1 MGEGIKPIY
10 DNLASFRKKYYL
22 NLFIRGTILT
32 LSLVL
37 IYFIIASLLEY
48 NLWMSRGT
56 RLLIFSSFIVLVLFC
71 IYKFLKLP
79 IRWWLY
85 NRGLGQEESAQMV
98 GRHFPTISD
107 RLLNL
112 LQLAALPGNSD
123 LVQAGIAQKS
133 RSMQGISFEQ
143 AIDLREN
150 RKYLKYF
157 AVPFVLIGV
166 LWVIDQNIFTQSTK
180 RIVQFNTEFSPE
192 APFQFVVPQ
201 GTLTGFFNEDYTLQL
216 KLEGEVVPE
225 AAYIVSGRQR
235 LKMEQM
241 KPGEFA
247 YTFERL
253 QTPMTFQFEASGFY
267 SSTYTLEL
275 INRPELT
282 GLKIDLSFP
291 RYLGRKPEQLTN
303 TGNLEIPEG
312 TKATW
317 TVGGTHTTSAS
328 IAFGG
333 GPENPMQLVG
343 DQLFTFGNNF
353 FNPQDY
359 WISLENDRAKNKD
372 KIAYSIRVIK
382 DQHPEIVV
390 DHVRDSVLFKTVLL
404 GGSVADDYGLT
415 RLELRYNIQKEGK
428 KQPTAEKVIKIG
440 LNSQSN
446 QQSFFTQW
454 VLDSLNLQPGDQLNY
469 YLQVWDNDGVNGHK
483 ATKSATYIFALPGEE
498 EMKAE
503 ISKSQAATQGKIDRS
518 LNKAK
523 ELRESIDQAQQKL
536 RGKQSLDWQDK
547 KMLEDLVQQKSS
559 LDQLIN
565 ELQKENKMLDE
576 KKNAFSEEENQRIKE
591 KSEQIQKL
599 MDELLDEETKKLF
612 EELQKLLKENS
623 DPSQIQRMLEKMDRK
638 GNNLEKELERML
650 ELAKQMQREY
660 KLEQAISELKEQTEK
675 QEQLQ
680 KDTDALDEKGK
691 ENKDNK
697 EGKDGKEVKDKKDQ
711 KDGKEKDQKEG
722 KDGKEGKE
730 GDQKEGDQK
739 EGDQKEGKEGDN
751 KEGDQKDGKQEGDQK
766 EGDQK
771 EGDQGEQASEED
783 KSLDEKQEDLAKE
796 FENFEKAVEELNEL
810 DKELEEESGAPSEE
824 EMNQVKDAQQQSKES
839 LQKGQSKQSSQQQQ
853 KAVKQMKQMQQNME
867 SMQNSMEMEMDMANM
882 ESLRQIIHGLI
893 KLSYDQE
900 NLMKE
905 FVPIQQTDPRY
916 VQLGQ
921 DQLKIKDDAKILED
935 SLLALAKKDAFMSSV
950 VTKEVGELN
959 AHMDKAVDNV
969 RERRKGNAG
978 TEMQLSM
985 TSINNLALM
994 LKDHFDMMQQMMAN
1008 AMKMPGKGK
1017 GKQKGQQM
1025 NLGQMQQQLNER
1037 IQQLKNG
1044 GKNGRELSEE
1054 LARVAAEQE
1063 RIRRALQEMQ
1073 EKLKREGGKVPGGD
1087 LPGKMEQTEMDLVNK
1102 QITEQTIR
1110 RQQEIITRLLETEKS
1125 LREQNMDE
1133 ERKGETAKDYDKE
1146 IPRAF
1151 EEYLRLK
1158 EKEVELLKTVPPKLY
1173 PYYKKEVNEYF
1184 KRIGTQE

>member
-1 MGEGIKPIY
+1 
-10 DNLASFRKKYYL
+10 
-22 NLFIRGTILT
+22 
-32 LSLVL
+32 
-37 IYFIIASLLEY
+37 
-48 NLWMSRGT
+48 
-56 RLLIFSSFIVLVLFC
+56 
-71 IYKFLKLP
+71 
-79 IRWWLY
+79 
-85 NRGLGQEESAQMV
+85 
-98 GRHFPTISD
+98 
-107 RLLNL
+107 
-112 LQLAALPGNSD
+112 
-123 LVQAGIAQKS
+123 
-133 RSMQGISFEQ
+133 MQ
-143 AIDLREN
+143 
-150 RKYLKYF
+150 
-157 AVPFVLIGV
+157 LIG
-166 LWVIDQNIFTQSTK
+166 D
-180 RIVQFNTEFSPE
+180 E
-192 APFQFVVPQ
+192 
-201 GTLTGFFNEDYTLQL
+201 
-216 KLEGEVVPE
+216 
-225 AAYIVSGRQR
+225 
-235 LKMEQM
+235 
-241 KPGEFA
+241 
-247 YTFERL
+247 
-253 QTPMTFQFEASGFY
+253 
-267 SSTYTLEL
+267 
-275 INRPELT
+275 
-282 GLKIDLSFP
+282 
-291 RYLGRKPEQLTN
+291 
-303 TGNLEIPEG
+303 
-312 TKATW
+312 
-317 TVGGTHTTSAS
+317 
-328 IAFGG
+328 
-333 GPENPMQLVG
+333 
-343 DQLFTFGNNF
+343 LFTFGNNF
-353 FNPQDY
+353 SNPQDY

-382 DQHPEIVV
+382 DQHPDIVV
-390 DHVRDSVLFKTVLL
+390 DHVRDSVLFKTVLM
-404 GGSVADDYGLT
+404 GGSIADDYGLT

-428 KQPTAEKVIKIG
+428 KQPTAEKTVRLV

-446 QQSFFTQW
+446 QQTFFHQW
-454 VLDSLNLQPGDQLNY
+454 ALDSLDLQPGDQLNY
-469 YLQVWDNDGVNGHK
+469 YMQVWDNDGVNGHK
-483 ATKSATYIFALPGEE
+483 ATKSAMYVFALPGEE

-523 ELRESIDQAQQKL
+523 QLRESIDQAQQKL

-565 ELQKENKMLDE
+565 ELQKENRTLDE
-576 KKNAFSEEENQRIKE
+576 KKNAFSEEENERIKE

-612 EELQKLLKENS
+612 AELEKLLKENS

-650 ELAKQMQREY
+650 ELAKQMQRDY
-660 KLEQAISELKEQTEK
+660 KLEQAIEELKAQTEK

-680 KDTDALDEKGK
+680 KQTDALDEKKRKDGK
-691 ENKDNK
+691 ENKDGK
-697 EGKDGKEVKDKKDQ
+697 EGKEGKDQ
-711 KDGKEKDQKEG
+711 KDGKDQKEG
-722 KDGKEGKE
+722 KDGKESKDGKE

-739 EGDQKEGKEGDN
+739 ED
-751 KEGDQKDGKQEGDQK
+751 DQK
-766 EGDQK
+766 EGDSK
-771 EGDQGEQASEED
+771 EKDGDQNGDQEDGDQKGGDQNDGEQKDGEQTAEEED

-796 FENFEKAVEELNEL
+796 FEQFEKAVEELNQL
-810 DKELEEESGAPSEE
+810 DKELEEESGAPSKED
-824 EMNQVKDAQQQSKES
+824 MDQVKDAQEQSKQS

-935 SLLALAKKDAFMSSV
+935 SLLSLAKKDAFMSSV

-959 AHMDKAVDNV
+959 AHMDKAVENV

-1008 AMKMPGKGK
+1008 AMKMPGKGKK

-1073 EKLKREGGKVPGGD
+1073 EKLKQQGGKVPGGD

-1125 LREQNMDE
+1125 MREQNMDE
-1133 ERKGETAKDYDKE
+1133 ERKGEAAKDYDKE

-1173 PYYKKEVNEYF
+1173 PYYKKEVNDYF
-1184 KRIGTQE
+1184 KRIGTEE

>member
-37 IYFIIASLLEY
+37 VYFIIAALLEY
-48 NLWMSRGT
+48 NLWMSKGA
-56 RLLIFSSFIVLVLFC
+56 RLLVFASFIVLVLFC
-71 IYKFLKLP
+71 IYRFLKLP

-85 NRGLGQEESAQMV
+85 KRGLGQEESAQMV
-98 GRHFPTISD
+98 GNHFPTIGD

-112 LQLAALPGNSD
+112 LQLAAIPGNSD
-123 LVQAGIAQKS
+123 LVQAGIIQKS
-133 RSMQGISFEQ
+133 RAMQGISFEQ

-157 AVPFVLIGV
+157 AVPFVLMGA
-166 LWVIDQNIFTQSTK
+166 LWIIDQNIFTQSTK

-192 APFQFVVPQ
+192 APFRFVIPNNN
-201 GTLTGFFNEDYTLQL
+201 LTAFFNEDFTLNL
-216 KLEGEVVPE
+216 NLEGAVVPE

-235 LKMEQM
+235 LKMEEV
-241 KPGEFA
+241 KTGEFA
-247 YTFERL
+247 YTFERI
-253 QTPMTFQFEASGFY
+253 QAPMTFQFEASGFF
-267 SSTYTLEL
+267 STTYTIEL
-275 INRPELT
+275 VNRPELT
-282 GLKIDLSFP
+282 ELKIDLSFP

-312 TKATW
+312 TKVTW
-317 TVGGTHTTSAS
+317 TIGGAHAKSAS
-328 IAFGG
+328 MAFGG
-333 GPENPMQLVG
+333 GAENPMQLIG
-343 DQLFTFGNNF
+343 DQLFTYGNNF
-353 FNPQDY
+353 FDPQDY
-359 WISLENDRAKNKD
+359 WISLENERAKNKD

-382 DQHPEIVV
+382 DQHPDIVV

-404 GGSVADDYGLT
+404 GGSVVDDYGLT
-415 RLELRYNIQKEGK
+415 ALELRYHIVKEGR
-428 KQPTAEKVIKIG
+428 KQPTQEKKVILG

-446 QQSFFTQW
+446 QQSFFYQW
-454 VLDSLNLQPGDQLNY
+454 ALDSLDLQPGDQLNY

-483 ATKSATYIFALPGEE
+483 STKSSMYVFALPGEE

-503 ISKSQAATQGKIDRS
+503 ISKSQAATQGKVDRS

-523 ELRESIDQAQQKL
+523 ELRESIEQAQQKL

-547 KMLEDLVQQKSS
+547 KMLEDLVQQKSG

-565 ELQKENKMLDE
+565 ELQKENRLLDE

-599 MDELLDEETKKLF
+599 MDQLLDEETKKLF
-612 EELQKLLKENS
+612 EELEKLLKENS

-638 GNNLEKELERML
+638 GDNLEKELERTL
-650 ELAKQMQREY
+650 ELVKQMQREY
-660 KLEQAISELKEQTEK
+660 KLERAIEELKEQTRK
-675 QEQLQ
+675 QEELL
-680 KDTDALDEKGK
+680 KDTEDPSGKQQNNEQKNSEQQKEQKNADQKNSEQKKDSSQNDQKKSDEKNSDEK
-691 ENKDNK
+691 NSDQNNS
-697 EGKDGKEVKDKKDQ
+697 DQ
-711 KDGKEKDQKEG
+711 KNSDQKNS
-722 KDGKEGKE
+722 
-730 GDQKEGDQK
+730 DQKNSEQK
-739 EGDQKEGKEGDN
+739 NSE
-751 KEGDQKDGKQEGDQK
+751 
-766 EGDQK
+766 
-771 EGDQGEQASEED
+771 QGEQKSDDE
-783 KSLDEKQEDLAKE
+783 KSLDERQQELSKE
-796 FENFEKAVEELNEL
+796 FEQFEKEIEELNEL
-810 DKELEEESGAPSEE
+810 DKELEEDSGSPSEE
-824 EMNQVKDAQQQSKES
+824 EMNEVKDAQEQSKQS
-839 LQKGQSKQSSQQQQ
+839 LQKGQKKQSSQQQQ

-867 SMQNSMEMEMDMANM
+867 SMQNSMEMEIDMQNL

-900 NLMKE
+900 SLMKD
-905 FVPIQQTDPRY
+905 FIPIQQTDPKY

-959 AHMDKAVDNV
+959 SHMDKAVENV

-1008 AMKMPGKGK
+1008 AMKMPGKGKK

-1073 EKLKREGGKVPGGD
+1073 EKLKQEGGKVPGGD

-1110 RQQEIITRLLETEKS
+1110 RQQEIMTRLLETEKS
-1125 LREQNMDE
+1125 LREQNMDD

-1173 PYYKKEVNEYF
+1173 PYYKKEVNDYF